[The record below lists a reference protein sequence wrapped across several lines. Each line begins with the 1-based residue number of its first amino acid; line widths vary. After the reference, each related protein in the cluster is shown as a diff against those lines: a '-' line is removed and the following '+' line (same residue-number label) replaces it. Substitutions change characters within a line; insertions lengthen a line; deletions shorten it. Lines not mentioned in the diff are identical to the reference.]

1 MTLPDS
7 VGCLLFNAVCAIG
20 TQMLLSPTSPV
31 RHLSVHYLMA
41 RLTPI
46 ESEFA
51 TSEEASAY
59 DAWFRAKVERA
70 MTSDTPSIPHAEVM
84 AMAQAI
90 LDKHKPR

>member
-1 MTLPDS
+1 MSADFCD
-7 VGCLLFNAVCAIG
+7 VCVVICYYLF
-20 TQMLLSPTSPV
+20 MSK
-31 RHLSVHYLMA
+31 
-41 RLTPI
+41 LTPI

-51 TSEEASAY
+51 TSEEAAAY

-70 MTSDTPSIPHAEVM
+70 MTSNTPSIPHAEVM

>member
-1 MTLPDS
+1 MFAAS
-7 VGCLLFNAVCAIG
+7 VFVRVW
-20 TQMLLSPTSPV
+20 LS
-31 RHLSVHYLMA
+31 YFMA
-41 RLTPI
+41 DLTPI

-51 TSEEASAY
+51 TSEDAAAY